1 MKSLLMLSILSF
13 STFTY
18 GYSNTLTFTGEIVAP
33 ACKVQIINGQAVP
46 IKKEMNC
53 VPMNKSTEKYV
64 YKSQNIQTHPSGK
77 IITISYL

>member
-18 GYSNTLTFTGEIVAP
+18 GYSNTLTFTGKIVAP
-33 ACKVQIINGQAVP
+33 ACKVQIINGQAVLT
-46 IKKEMNC
+46 KKEMNC